1 MISIEELSQWL
12 KEGIVQSSREVVLT
26 IYPYHKGTALK
37 LSGTSEELFIS
48 ETKNTL
54 YYHSAYSKLMEGH
67 PFIGKC
73 YFISPSH
80 AKPIGIG
87 IKV

>member
-1 MISIEELSQWL
+1 MISIKEINQWM
-12 KEGIVQSSREVVLT
+12 KEGTVLSSREVVLT
-26 IYPYHKGTALK
+26 IYPHHKGTVFK
-37 LSGTSEELFIS
+37 LSGTREELFIS
-48 ETKNTL
+48 ETKNTM
-54 YYHSAYSKLMEGH
+54 YYHSAHSRLMEGH

-80 AKPIGIG
+80 AKSIGIG